1 MGFDYFFLFN
11 ICFTALTIFILI
23 YSYSLK
29 FFPIEWRNK
38 IKQDSLVGMA
48 IIFSSMATLFCWIIY
63 IYFIIFY

>member
-1 MGFDYFFLFN
+1 MSFDYFFFFN
-11 ICFTALTIFILI
+11 ICLTALTIFILI

-29 FFPIEWRNK
+29 FFPTEWRNK

-63 IYFIIFY
+63 IYFIVFY